1 VSSEI
6 RWSRISGSKR
16 IKNERT
22 KIIRTLG
29 FLNQRARNDGLKDAY
44 FVEMQRNWAM
54 KPDPNRPMGEKKKS
68 SQKRS
73 PHHIEVKMPCQ
84 EFFASKLKAFPR

>member
-54 KPDPNRPMGEKKKS
+54 KPDPNRPMGEKKNPLKS
-68 SQKRS
+68 GA
-73 PHHIEVKMPCQ
+73 PTI
-84 EFFASKLKAFPR
+84 LK